1 MVSDKG
7 FGQYN
12 SPGVILSRRSA
23 AKDLASAPLRWVDL
37 HVDLAR
43 VVADGHG
50 LRAADAGS
58 PYQRLL
64 QRLDLDALQR
74 IGLVMHARAVQ
85 LMVLVHRVEDIA
97 LDEEVIDR
105 PRLRRRHRS
114 LRRPVADM
122 NVGRLRAGGIVAMG
136 DELELLEVDARLEE
150 RRL

>member
-7 FGQYN
+7 SGQYN
-12 SPGVILSRRSA
+12 P
-23 AKDLASAPLRWVDL
+23 SAPLRWVDL

-43 VVADGHG
+43 VVADWHG

-85 LMVLVHRVEDIA
+85 LVLLVHRVEDVA
-97 LDEEVIDR
+97 LDEEVIDC